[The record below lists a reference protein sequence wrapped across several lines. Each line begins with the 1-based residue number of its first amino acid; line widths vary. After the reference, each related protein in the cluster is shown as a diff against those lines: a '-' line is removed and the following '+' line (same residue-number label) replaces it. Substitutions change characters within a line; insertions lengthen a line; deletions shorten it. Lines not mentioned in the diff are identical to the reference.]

1 MIPDIIQF
9 LCPGPSTTLYAC
21 VGTRPR
27 QPSSALDY
35 PEAFTSEC
43 PLASWCHHTYILLRI
58 TFTLSLSMY
67 FVTRYTFDDI
77 PNPEQRAS
85 IAVNAGQLLAVRGR
99 MLGGVCAARN
109 EGLAHRDLY

>member
-1 MIPDIIQF
+1 
-9 LCPGPSTTLYAC
+9 
-21 VGTRPR
+21 
-27 QPSSALDY
+27 
-35 PEAFTSEC
+35 
-43 PLASWCHHTYILLRI
+43 
-58 TFTLSLSMY
+58 MY